1 MENNTQNQNND
12 IADAIVVCENSRG
25 IEIRATLLRLSRHQV
40 SFEIYSASDVVQM
53 SEVMRNFSV
62 LVREQPIYSGR
73 AVISGIINAGPVLI
87 CQANLQDAWLEM
99 DVLNLAKQPANLPGA
114 FSDLIQGWQKI

>member
-1 MENNTQNQNND
+1 MQDTTPTESTD
-12 IADAIVVCENSRG
+12 KSDALVVCENSRG

-73 AVISGIINAGPVLI
+73 AVISGIINAGPVSCRKL
-87 CQANLQDAWLEM
+87 
-99 DVLNLAKQPANLPGA
+99 V
-114 FSDLIQGWQKI
+114 